1 MSYQYHTLKN
11 GIKVI
16 HRSIPGSVAHCGVMV
31 NTGSRDEAPN
41 ESGLAHFME
50 HMIFKGTKKRKAYH
64 VLSRIENN
72 GGDLN
77 AFTTKEETSVYASF
91 LNPYYKQSLELFADV
106 AFQSVFPQKELEKEK
121 EVIIDEIH
129 SYNDSPSELIFDD
142 FENQLFHG
150 HPLGRNILGDV
161 DSVASFTRKDL
172 FKFIKKNYSTNQMVI
187 ASVGNLPMKQLIRW
201 TEEYFGDFRP
211 NDLHPERIPF
221 QDYQP
226 SVVSTQ
232 KDSHLSHCMIG
243 NQAYGQNEKKRFTM
257 LLLSNLLGGPTLNSR
272 LSMSL
277 REKYGYAYTI
287 ESYYQPYSDTGVF
300 GVYFGTEKNMVEKS
314 LQIIRK
320 EFKIMRE
327 KPLGTIQLHRAKKQI
342 EGQVAIGGESF
353 LNEML
358 GIAKSHLIYE
368 KVQSIE
374 ELLHEME
381 QITASQVMEAA
392 NEILDES
399 KLSTLTYQ
407 SK

>member
-31 NTGSRDEAPN
+31 NTGSRDEAPK

-161 DSVASFTRKDL
+161 DSVTSFTRKDL

-201 TEEYFGDFRP
+201 TEEYFGHFKP

-221 QDYQP
+221 TDYQP
-226 SVVSTQ
+226 SEVNTQ

-243 NQAYGQNEKKRFTM
+243 NQAYGQNDKKRFTM

-277 REKYGYAYTI
+277 REKYGY
-287 ESYYQPYSDTGVF
+287 
-300 GVYFGTEKNMVEKS
+300 
-314 LQIIRK
+314 
-320 EFKIMRE
+320 
-327 KPLGTIQLHRAKKQI
+327 
-342 EGQVAIGGESF
+342 
-353 LNEML
+353 
-358 GIAKSHLIYE
+358 
-368 KVQSIE
+368 
-374 ELLHEME
+374 
-381 QITASQVMEAA
+381 
-392 NEILDES
+392 
-399 KLSTLTYQ
+399 
-407 SK
+407 